1 MNVALVGSNFSLRG
15 YLPAINKIRK
25 LKLKI
30 ICSRDKNKISKHILK
45 KVDHENDWK
54 KIFVNNIDLII
65 LAVPPKLQE
74 KILLFNM
81 KYKKKI
87 IFEKPISQNYKTS
100 KKIVEK
106 MIKNKIKSEINLT
119 YLNHS
124 LFEKVKNIIRK
135 EKIGRVVDYKVNWD
149 FVSIDFNKKI
159 KSWKTI
165 EKQGGGIKNIFLS
178 HVLSYCEFFFGK
190 IFLKNYKLKKS
201 KFSGINFKK
210 YIFLNLQHQKNI
222 NGSILLLTK
231 KKGHQNH
238 KIEINFER
246 GKIILF
252 TKSKDWTKNFE
263 LKIYHNKLIK
273 KYKQVSLKKFK
284 DGRSYQIHSMI
295 KKFLQKPN
303 FKHLNFCLNS
313 ELINRRII

>member
-30 ICSRDKNKISKHILK
+30 ICSRDKNKISKHIIK
-45 KVDHENDWK
+45 KVDHQNNWK
-54 KIFVNNIDLII
+54 KIFVDDIDLII

-87 IFEKPISQNYKTS
+87 IFEKPISTNYKIS
-100 KKIVEK
+100 KKIVQK
-106 MIKNKIKSEINLT
+106 IIKNKIKSEINLT

-124 LFEKVKNIIRK
+124 LFEKVKNIIKK

-165 EKQGGGIKNIFLS
+165 ENQGSGIKNFFLS
-178 HVLSYCEFFFGK
+178 HVISNCEFFFCK
-190 IFLKNYKLKKS
+190 IFLKNFEVKKS
-201 KFSGINFKK
+201 KFSRINFKK
-210 YIFLNLQHQKNI
+210 YIFLNLRHQKNI

-231 KKGHQNH
+231 KTGLQNH

-263 LKIYHNKLIK
+263 LKIYHSKLIK
-273 KYKQVSLKKFK
+273 KYKQISLNKFK

-295 KKFLQKPN
+295 KKFLEKPN
-303 FKHLNFCLNS
+303 YENLNFCLNS
-313 ELINRRII
+313 ESINRKII